1 MKIASK
7 RVELEKSYDPARVE
21 PRWYPFWMQRQL
33 FRADPDSKKPPFVIA
48 QPPPNVTGGLHMGH
62 ALTATIEDILIRW
75 RRMAGD
81 NALWIPGVDHA
92 GIATQMVVERE
103 LRRQGTSRHQL
114 GREKFVEQVWA
125 WKEKFGSRITEQHKM
140 LGISPDWSRER
151 FTLDP
156 MLSAAVREAF
166 VRLYED
172 GLIYRG
178 LRLIN
183 WCPSC
188 RTALSDLE
196 VEHGDERVEQLYQ
209 IAYPVEGRQRKL
221 IVATTRPE
229 TMLGDTAVAV
239 HPEDPR
245 YADLIGGHALLPL
258 LGRRLPIIGDAILV
272 DMQFGTGA
280 VKVTPA
286 HDFNDFEVGQRHRLP
301 VIRVLD
307 DDARVNQE
315 GGPYAGLDRYAARA
329 KIVEDLRAQGLLV
342 QVDDHRLSLGACQ
355 RCGTVVEPTLSEQW
369 FVRTRPL
376 ADRAAQAVLE
386 QRTSFI
392 PDNWTKEF
400 LRWMDEIRDWCISRQ
415 LWWGHRI
422 PAWHCKSC
430 GQILVARQDPTRCGA
445 CGGALE
451 QDPDVLDTWFSSGLW
466 PFSTLGWPAKT
477 RDLEVFYPNTVME
490 TGFDILF
497 FWVARMMMF
506 GLHFMGEVPFRT
518 VFLHAMVRDEHGQK
532 MSKSKGNVVDPLWLV
547 LGASAEETVLEAG
560 QQPRFAEGVPRFG
573 ADALR
578 FTLAMMAAQGRDI
591 QLSLA
596 RVQGYRNFVNKLWN
610 AARFVLGNLD
620 DQVAAELPPELP
632 LAERWIRS
640 RLAAT
645 VAEVET
651 ALETY
656 RFDTAA
662 GSIYHFVWHELCDW
676 YLELA
681 KLPLQ
686 QGGAAAGVTRRVL
699 VECLDAVLRLLHPF
713 MPFVTEELWQALPIE
728 RAAAAVMVAPFPR
741 AAEYPR
747 DPEAEQALEILSTAV
762 TAIRTLRAE
771 HELSPAS
778 KLHVVLAAPD
788 PSVRALLDRQ
798 SPAIARLARAEP
810 VEIASA
816 LPAARSGYRGVAGTV
831 ELELR
836 VDAAELL
843 RERERLAR
851 ELAKVEAELAAAR
864 SKLANPKFAER
875 APAEVVAKH
884 RAIAEDLSGRQAKLS
899 RLMESL
905 GEPAGR

>member
-1 MKIASK
+1 MNIKPK
-7 RVELEKSYDPARVE
+7 RVELDKSYDPARVE
-21 PRWYPFWMQRQL
+21 SRWYPFWMERQL
-33 FRADPDSKKPPFVIA
+33 FRADPESPRPPFVIA
-48 QPPPNVTGGLHMGH
+48 LPPPNVTGGLHMGH

-92 GIATQMVVERE
+92 GIATQMVVERD
-103 LRRQGTSRHQL
+103 LQRQGCSRHQL
-114 GREKFVEQVWA
+114 GRDRFVERVWA
-125 WKEKFGSRITEQHKM
+125 WKEKYGSRITEQHKM
-140 LGISPDWSRER
+140 LGVSLDWSRER
-151 FTLDP
+151 FTLEP

-166 VRLYED
+166 VRLYEE

-183 WCPSC
+183 WCPNC

-196 VEHGDERVEQLYQ
+196 VEHEEERTEQLYH
-209 IAYPVEGRQRKL
+209 IAYLVEGGERRL
-221 IVATTRPE
+221 VVATTRPE

-245 YADLIGGHALLPL
+245 YADLIGGHAVLPL
-258 LGRRLPIIGDAILV
+258 LDRRLPIIGDAILV
-272 DMQFGTGA
+272 DPEFGTGA

-286 HDFNDFEVGQRHRLP
+286 HDFNDFEVGQRHGLP
-301 VIRVLD
+301 MVRVLD
-307 DDARVNQE
+307 DEAKVNQE
-315 GGPYAGLDRYAARA
+315 GGPYAGLDRFAARK
-329 KIVEDLRAQGLLV
+329 KIVADLRALGLLV
-342 QVDDHRLSLGACQ
+342 KSEDHRISLGTCQ

-376 ADRAAQAVLE
+376 ADAAAQAVRDG
-386 QRTSFI
+386 RTVFI
-392 PDNWTKEF
+392 PENWTREF

-422 PAWHCKSC
+422 PAWSCKAC
-430 GQILVARQDPTRCGA
+430 GRLLVAREDPSACPE

-466 PFSTLGWPAKT
+466 PFSTLGWPQPT
-477 RDLEVFYPNTVME
+477 RDLEVFYPNSVME

-497 FWVARMMMF
+497 FWVARMMML
-506 GLHFMGEVPFRT
+506 GVHFLGAVPFRT

-532 MSKSKGNVVDPLWLV
+532 MSKTKGNVVDPLWLIE
-547 LGASAEETVLEAG
+547 GASAEQTVLEDG
-560 QQPRFAEGVPRFG
+560 KPPRFPEGVPRFG

-591 QLSLA
+591 QLSLS

-620 DQVAAELPPELP
+620 GEVARELPAELP

-645 VAEVET
+645 SAEVEA
-651 ALETY
+651 ALQSY
-656 RFDTAA
+656 RFDNAA
-662 GSIYHFVWHELCDW
+662 GAIYHFIWHEFCDW

-686 QGGAAAGVTRRVL
+686 EGGAAAQATRRVL
-699 VECLDAVLRLLHPF
+699 VECLDAILRLLHPF
-713 MPFVTEELWQALPIE
+713 MPFVTEELWQALPVE
-728 RAAAAVMVAPFPR
+728 RQAPAVMVAPFPQ
-741 AAEYPR
+741 ADNWPR
-747 DPEAEQALEILSTAV
+747 DPAAEQALEIFSTTV

-771 HELSPAS
+771 HELSPAAQM
-778 KLHVVLAAPD
+778 HVMLACAD
-788 PSVRALLDRQ
+788 PEVRSLLQAQ
-798 SPAIARLARAEP
+798 SAAAARLARAEP
-810 VEIASA
+810 LEIVSA
-816 LPAARSGYRGVAGTV
+816 LPPSRGGYRAVAGTV
-831 ELELR
+831 ELELK
-836 VDAAELL
+836 VDAAERLK
-843 RERERLAR
+843 ERERLTR
-851 ELAKVEAELAAAR
+851 ELNKVRAELEAAR
-864 SKLANPKFAER
+864 AKLANPQFASR

-884 RAIAEDLSGRQAKLS
+884 QAIADDLSGRHEKLS
-899 RLMESL
+899 RLLETLSES
-905 GEPAGR
+905 AGP